1 MCNTIYVVP
10 DNYIVPEDAAA
21 AVASSASPVGQPQR
35 NPFADRDDEPPWTN
49 ASTGSFAPGIRGNQ
63 TPHRGVLI
71 LVLGILGWAF
81 GCFLVGAFAW
91 VMGNKDL
98 REMDQGRMDPSGRGL
113 TQAGRILGMI
123 QTLLTLVAFLIAVV
137 VVIFAAVLAI

>member
-10 DNYIVPEDAAA
+10 NNDSVPDNAAA
-21 AVASSASPVGQPQR
+21 AVESSASPVGQPQR

-49 ASTGSFAPGIRGNQ
+49 GSISSIATGISGYQ

-123 QTLLTLVAFLIAVV
+123 QTLLTLVAFVIAVFV
-137 VVIFAAVLAI
+137 AIVAGLLAI

>member
-1 MCNTIYVVP
+1 M
-10 DNYIVPEDAAA
+10 
-21 AVASSASPVGQPQR
+21 
-35 NPFADRDDEPPWTN
+35 
-49 ASTGSFAPGIRGNQ
+49 
-63 TPHRGVLI
+63 
-71 LVLGILGWAF
+71 VLGILGWAF

-123 QTLLTLVAFLIAVV
+123 QTVLTLFAFLIAVV